1 MARALMIIPNHLIKL
16 DYDPAWDVL
25 SVEWPDFHY
34 YSVSE
39 AAYTLD
45 IIVETVRLYDV
56 KRLLIDNRKSTV
68 DIPESEY
75 REVVLRFAKDL
86 ALTRLRKIA
95 RVVPDSALGERLIRG
110 IRQEAHLDVEAENFA
125 AVGEALGWLT
135 YGNRS

>member
-1 MARALMIIPNHLIKL
+1 MIIPNNLIKL

-39 AAYTLD
+39 ATYTLD
-45 IIVETVRLYDV
+45 IIVEAVRLYDV

-75 REVVLRFAKDL
+75 KEAILRFAKDL

-95 RVVPDSALGERLIRG
+95 RVVPESALGERLIRG
-110 IRQEAHLDVEAENFA
+110 VRQEAHLDVEAENFA
-125 AVGEALGWLT
+125 TIDEALGWLT
-135 YGNRS
+135 SSNRS